1 MSGESKRSF
10 AVAVF
15 SFAAGAVLAS
25 VLGNETTRN
34 KLSEGSKKLL
44 RISGD

>member
-1 MSGESKRSF
+1 MSEESKRSF

-25 VLGNETTRN
+25 VLGDSATRN
-34 KLSEGSKKLL
+34 KLSEGSKRLL
-44 RISGD
+44 RISRD